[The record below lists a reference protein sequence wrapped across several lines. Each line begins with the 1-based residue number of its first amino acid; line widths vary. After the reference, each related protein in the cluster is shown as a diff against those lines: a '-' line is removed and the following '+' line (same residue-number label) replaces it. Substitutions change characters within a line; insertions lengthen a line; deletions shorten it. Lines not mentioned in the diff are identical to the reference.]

1 MPELYTEITK
11 DRAGGKGELIPILS
25 MGEIYLN
32 AYPNKGEVHSHYP
45 KAPIDLVWNQDSCLL
60 QNKQTVSRKALYDEY
75 WYVSGLN
82 ETMVKHLRDVVRFA
96 HKYGPP
102 LGSKDIVVDIASNDG
117 TLLRQYEEVVG
128 PKVDTVGYDPA
139 INLSDKASG
148 GVDCHF
154 PICFDAN
161 HFTNHFDK
169 KAKIITACAVIYH
182 IPDLVKFMEGVA
194 EVLDKDGV
202 FVCEFAYLPTI
213 VKNNAFDAIGHEHI
227 THLSLTS
234 LGRIVKNAGLEIIKV
249 QLGDINSGT
258 ALCVIKHSPNHY
270 NHVDDLAWVSGLK
283 YYESCLNIPG
293 LGFYKNWAKRG
304 LEIRERLGRI
314 LEEWYKQGKT
324 VYLYGASTKASI
336 LLQWVQQVCT
346 HPMSELIQKA
356 VERDTRK
363 IGKTMVSL
371 KIPIITEEEARR
383 NNPDIMFVGPW
394 CFKEAF
400 LEREKDYLKNGGQ
413 MVFPFPEVEVHTG

>member
-1 MPELYTEITK
+1 MPELYTEITE
-11 DRAGGKGELIPILS
+11 DRAGGSGELIPILS

-32 AYPNKGEVHSHYP
+32 AYLFPDEIHSHYP

-60 QNKQTVSRKALYDEY
+60 QNKQTVSRKALYDDY
-75 WYVSGLN
+75 WYLSGLN

-96 HKYGPP
+96 HKHVKS
-102 LGSKDIVVDIASNDG
+102 LRNKDVVVDIASNDG
-117 TLLRQYEEVVG
+117 TLLRQYKEVVG

-139 INLSDKASG
+139 TNLRYKASE

-161 HFTNHFDK
+161 HFTNHFVK

-182 IPDLVKFMEGVA
+182 IPNLVKFMEGVA

-234 LGRIVKNAGLEIIKV
+234 LEKIVKNVGLEIIKV

-270 NHVDDLAWVSGLK
+270 NHVDDLSWVSGLR
-283 YYESCLNIPG
+283 YYESCLGETGP
-293 LGFYKNWAKRG
+293 GFYHNWAKRG
-304 LEIRERLGRI
+304 IEIREKLGRI
-314 LEEWYKQGKT
+314 LEEWYKQGKV

-336 LLQWVQQVCT
+336 LLQWVQQVCE
-346 HPMSELIQKA
+346 HPMNELI
-356 VERDTRK
+356 
-363 IGKTMVSL
+363 GKLL
-371 KIPIITEEEARR
+371 KGIQGRL
-383 NNPDIMFVGPW
+383 G
-394 CFKEAF
+394 K
-400 LEREKDYLKNGGQ
+400 
-413 MVFPFPEVEVHTG
+413 